1 MEYTEKTK
9 LLKYALI
16 SFFVCSRERHYEYSS
31 HSLQARSPTKKL
43 INNPA
48 GKRKYISDVNK
59 NNQLVNSW
67 TCYFP
72 LSEIKTVFWG
82 LNLIRRKRG
91 LRNIMTPKVVA
102 CKVPVWSKLTL
113 DCFTSIVL

>member
-1 MEYTEKTK
+1 MNI
-9 LLKYALI
+9 LHI
-16 SFFVCSRERHYEYSS
+16 PCRQR
-31 HSLQARSPTKKL
+31 RPTKKL

-48 GKRKYISDVNK
+48 GKRKYNSDVNK

-102 CKVPVWSKLTL
+102 
-113 DCFTSIVL
+113 